1 MFENSEQKQ
10 YESAMIQ
17 YKIIDVK
24 NSFEDLM
31 ALARVF
37 YKLGKYQQC
46 SKSKWSISN
55 EISFGFGLMSC
66 IFC

>member
-1 MFENSEQKQ
+1 
-10 YESAMIQ
+10 MIQ

-24 NSFEDLM
+24 NSFEDLF

-46 SKSKWSISN
+46 SKSK
-55 EISFGFGLMSC
+55 
-66 IFC
+66 